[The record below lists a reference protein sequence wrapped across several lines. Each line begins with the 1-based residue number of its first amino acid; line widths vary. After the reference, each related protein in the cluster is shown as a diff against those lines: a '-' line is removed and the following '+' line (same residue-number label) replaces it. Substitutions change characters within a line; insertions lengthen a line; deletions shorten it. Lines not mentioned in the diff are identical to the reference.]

1 MHFIGKVWCIFP
13 FITETRLKLNI
24 SSALRKTGKL
34 LRSFAG
40 KNTNFHAQPDICC
53 DEEPLRSE
61 LMSTFQ
67 MSQYGRFLAARHVL
81 CQEKTPDKL
90 LPRLSENAR
99 ILHQAFTLFSN
110 AFQSGHRIIPA
121 AEWLLDNYYLIEEQ
135 IRTVQRHLPL
145 QYSQELPRLGAGA
158 CKGWPRVYEL
168 ALEMVSH
175 GDGKIDAEKLT
186 TFISAYQ
193 SLAPLTT
200 GELWAIPLMLRL
212 ALIENLRRAAV
223 RLVLSNQHHELANQW
238 VQKFLDTAENN
249 PADLILQVADLARS
263 GPPMDSA
270 FVAEMTRRLQ
280 SQKSTL
286 TLPLTWVANRLAE
299 TGVTIEQLVMQETQR
314 QASDQVSISNSI
326 ISIRLLERM
335 DWHIFFESVSQV
347 ERRLRTDPAGI
358 YAAMDFTSRDYY
370 RRVIEKTAKKS
381 PLSEE
386 AIASKAIE
394 MAKNHALK
402 KGTHNKAAHVGYY
415 LVAEGY
421 PLLEKAANIKPSL
434 LQRFRAWGNRFST
447 LSYLGGILVL
457 SLLFTVGL
465 LQITET
471 GALPNW
477 FLFLLGI
484 TTWIASSHLAVSL
497 VNWLT
502 MMAVPAHRLPRLDFS
517 KGIPEGHETV
527 VAIPCMLSSRENID
541 RLCET
546 LEIHYLGNQDKRL
559 RFCLLSDF
567 TDAATEK
574 TGEDAK
580 LLGYAAEKI
589 KKLNHQYQKRD
600 NLSPFWLLHRP
611 RQFNACEKAW
621 MGRERKRGKLEE
633 LNAFLRNQPAGFS
646 VKIGDF
652 GQISRFRYVITLDS
666 DTQLFRDTACQFIAT
681 LAHPLNQAVY
691 DEKKRIVTKGYGIL
705 QPRVAGILP
714 GSHAS
719 IYERLNSGDAGID
732 PYTRTVSDV
741 YQDLFGEGSFIG
753 KGIYDID
760 AVTFT
765 LCGRFPPNHILSHDL
780 LEGCYARSGLLSD
793 VPLYE
798 KYPSDYLSDVK
809 RRHRWIRGDWQLA
822 GWLFPRV
829 PDMTATAS
837 GNRQPNPLSL
847 LSRWKLF
854 DNLRR
859 SLVAPAVTFL
869 FATAWI
875 ALKPAWLWTL
885 ALLSAFFFPLFPAFL
900 SSLIARHNH
909 TDIRQHL
916 SACMGTTHRQCSN
929 IFLNFMVLPHEAGY
943 HIDAIARTLW
953 RLLLSRRRLLE
964 WVPSGLV
971 QTDSENLPA
980 YIRTMWFAPAFCL
993 GTVTAILLTRPPVLI
1008 VAAPFLLLWFFS
1020 PLIAWLASQPVS
1032 HDKKPLSFENTLHL
1046 RKLAR
1051 KTWAFFD
1058 TYVTA
1063 ENNWLPPDNI
1073 QEPLAAV
1080 PADRP
1085 LPPGYRK
1092 DNFGRIVACRTSPTN
1107 IGMALLAYLAAADF
1121 AYIPV
1126 GQFIA
1131 RTTLTFSSLSRME
1144 RYRGHF
1150 YNWYDTTTLKTI
1162 QTPLY
1167 ISTVDSGN
1175 LAGHLLTLKSGLQEL
1190 IHQPVINPRLPDGL
1204 YDTFSVLAAH
1214 LAKTDTLLQETTAQW
1229 LSQEKTSSPA
1239 LLDLFRWLER
1249 LANHA
1254 DRLVAAQED
1263 RKAPLA
1269 LFWGKAL
1276 CRQCCQMLEEISLM
1290 MPWVTQTE
1298 WLRQPDR
1305 FEALNR
1311 IPALNELAQYNNT
1324 VLPAVR
1330 ESLDRAQ
1337 PDEKP
1342 GLTALALSI
1351 ERAGAAASE
1360 RIRQLHA
1367 LASQAD
1373 EFAQM
1378 DFRFLMNPSNR
1389 LLSIGFNAT
1398 EKKQDNSYYDLLASE
1413 ARLASFVAISQG
1425 KIPQENW
1432 FALGRKMAAVGK
1444 DAALL
1449 SWSGSM
1455 FEYLM
1460 PQLVMPVYEDTLLE
1474 QTHRAIVK
1482 KQIEYGI
1489 KQRIPWGIS
1498 ESGYFAFDAN
1508 LHYQYRAFGVP
1519 GLGLKRGLGDDL
1531 VIAPYASMLALMID
1545 PEAASQNLIRLEK
1558 NGFNGQFGLFEAI
1571 DFTPARLRPGQN
1583 HAVIRSFMA
1592 HHQGMGLLALLY
1604 VLMNKPMQKRFEAEP
1619 VLQTAIPL
1627 LQERI
1632 PRQALPFEA
1641 APSHAVSH
1649 PASIQST
1656 TPNRI
1661 YRTANTPKPEV
1672 QLLSNGSY
1680 HVMLTNAGAGYS
1692 RWKDWAISRWQEDG
1706 MQDNRGTWFYI
1717 RDRETGKFW
1726 STTYQPVC
1734 LQHDFYEV
1742 IFSEG
1747 RAEFRSREDNI
1758 EVRCE
1763 IGVCPEENM
1772 EIRHHTLTSHAE
1784 QDRKIEFTACSEIV
1798 IAPPKADRSHPAFS
1812 KLFIQTE
1819 IIPEHHAVISTRR
1832 PRHAEEKPPYVFH
1845 MLIVHGTDHA
1855 DVSYET
1861 DRMHFIGRGH
1871 TAANP
1876 AALLTNKTLS
1886 GSQGSVLDP
1895 VAAIRHNLILRPGE
1909 PVTVDYLCGIAE
1921 NREACISMIEKYDD
1935 MNLQQRILEL
1945 AKSHGQALLRQLNAD
1960 ESDAQLYAGLAS
1972 AILYA
1977 NRNFRAKSHILANNS
1992 RGQQGLWSYAI
2003 SGDLP
2008 IVLLQIS
2015 GQENLDMVRQIVQAH
2030 AYWHM
2035 KGLTVDLVIWNEDN
2049 AGYRQTLQEQITNI
2063 IAATHPAQAMNR
2075 PGGIF
2080 LRQTEQIATEDRI
2093 LISSA
2098 ARIIISDTDGPL
2110 VMQLKNAE
2118 RAERRKPAWLVPS
2131 RKHLPQNDPD
2141 ISRNDLLLFNGTGGF
2156 SPDGKEYVILLSKE
2170 KATPAPWVN
2179 ILANPHFGCVIS
2191 ESGQSYTWQGNAHEF
2206 RLTPW
2211 NNDPVSDTAGETF
2224 YLRDEESGH
2233 YWSPVLHP
2241 CPGKGKYQCR
2251 HGFGYSVFTHI
2262 EDGIRSELWVYVAQK
2277 ANIKYFI
2284 LKVKN
2289 ESAHTRRLSATG
2301 YVEWVL
2307 GSLREDNHMH
2317 IMTEIEPQTGAI
2329 LARNTYN
2336 TEFADHIAFFAAAC
2350 ADRTIT
2356 GNRAEFIG
2364 RNRTLSNPAAMSY
2377 ARLSNRVGAGYDP
2390 CGAIHIPFTLGTGQE
2405 HRIPFILGTADRRN
2419 ADISRLIRRFTAI
2432 HAPDAIF
2439 EQVRQYWEQILG
2451 AVRIETPDLS
2461 LDMLANGWLTYQT
2474 IACRLWARSGF
2485 YQSGGAFG
2493 FRDQLQDAMAVIHSA
2508 PDLLRKQI
2516 LLHAGRQFT
2525 EGDVQHWWHPPSGRG
2540 VRTHC
2545 SDDYLWLPL
2554 AVCRYIQST
2563 GNTGILDEQIP
2574 FLEGPAVP
2582 PEQDAVYDMPAIS
2595 SQTGTLYQ
2603 HCVLAI
2609 RHGLRFGT
2617 HGLPLIG
2624 TGDWN
2629 DGMDRVGKAGKGESI
2644 WLGFFLYHV
2653 LLEFSKIA
2661 KNHGDNTFAKTCQK
2675 EANNLQQSLHDHAW
2689 DGAWYRR
2696 AYFDD
2701 ETPLGSA
2708 GNPEC
2713 RIDSI
2718 SQSWSVL
2725 SGAGKEKRTVQAMES
2740 LNTHLV
2746 KRKEKLIRLL
2756 TPPFDQSS
2764 LNPGY
2769 IKGYVPGVRENGGQ
2783 YTHAAIWAVMA
2794 FAKLQN
2800 NKLAWELFNLINPLN
2815 HSLSPENVQ
2824 QYKVEPYVV
2833 AADVYALFPHEGR
2846 GGWTWYT
2853 GSAGWMYRMILESLI
2868 GLSLEY
2874 GKLHF
2879 NPCLPAAWG
2888 KIKVTYR
2895 HLETTYHIT
2904 VEQSDAIFGTE
2915 VTLDGVSQDAAS
2927 ISLANDRQ
2935 VHQVLVRVKRA
2946 PAEKCT

>member
-1 MHFIGKVWCIFP
+1 MHFIGKVWRIFP
-13 FITETRLKLNI
+13 FVTDVRLKLNI
-24 SSALRKTGKL
+24 SSTLLKTGKW
-34 LRSFAG
+34 LRALTG
-40 KNTNFHAQPDICC
+40 KNKSLPSQPDLCC

-67 MSQYGRFLAARHVL
+67 MSQYGKFLASRHIL
-81 CQEKTPDKL
+81 CKEKMPDKL
-90 LPRLSENAR
+90 LPRLSENAA
-99 ILHQAFTLFSN
+99 ILHQAFTLFSHTL
-110 AFQSGHRIIPA
+110 QSGRRIIPA

-135 IRTVQRHLPL
+135 IRTAQRHLPL
-145 QYSQELPRLGAGA
+145 QYSRELPRLGAGS
-158 CKGWPRVYEL
+158 CEGWPRVYDL

-186 TFISAYQ
+186 VFISAYQ
-193 SLAPLTT
+193 SITPLTT
-200 GELWAIPLMLRL
+200 GELWAVPVMLRL
-212 ALIENLRRAAV
+212 ALIENLRRVAV
-223 RLVLSNQHHELANQW
+223 RLILSSQHHELAKQW
-238 VQKFLDTAENN
+238 VQKFLDTADSN

-263 GPPMDSA
+263 RPSMDSA

-280 SQKSTL
+280 SQKSAL
-286 TLPLTWVANRLAE
+286 TLPLTWIANRLAE
-299 TGVTIEQLVMQETQR
+299 TGTTIEQLVMQETQR

-326 ISIRLLERM
+326 TSIRLLGSM
-335 DWHIFFESVSQV
+335 DWHVFFESVSQV
-347 ERRLRTDPAGI
+347 ESRLKADPAGI
-358 YAAMDFTSRDYY
+358 YAAMDFASRDQY
-370 RRVIEKTAKKS
+370 RRVIEKMAKKS
-381 PLSEE
+381 PFSEE
-386 AIASKAIE
+386 TIASKAVE
-394 MAKNHALK
+394 MAKNHAMK
-402 KGTHNKAAHVGYY
+402 EGIDNRASHVGYY
-415 LVAEGY
+415 LVAEGR
-421 PLLEKAANIKPSL
+421 PLLEKAAGITPSL
-434 LQRFRAWGNRFST
+434 LQRFQIWLIRFPT
-447 LSYLGGILVL
+447 LSYLGSILAL
-457 SLLFTVGL
+457 SFLFTAGMFR
-465 LQITET
+465 ITET
-471 GALPNW
+471 SALPAW
-477 FLFLLGI
+477 FLALLGI

-497 VNWLT
+497 VNWVT
-502 MMAVPAHRLPRLDFS
+502 MMAIPAHRLPRLDFS
-517 KGIPEGHETV
+517 DGIPEGYETI
-527 VAIPCMLSSRENID
+527 VAIPCMLISRKNID
-541 RLCET
+541 RLCEI

-567 TDAATEK
+567 TDASTE
-574 TGEDAK
+574 TTPEDAN
-580 LLGYAAEKI
+580 LLEYAIGKI
-589 KKLNHQYQKRD
+589 KKLNHQYQNRD

-611 RQFNACEKAW
+611 RQFNACEQAW
-621 MGRERKRGKLEE
+621 IGHERKRGKLEE
-633 LNAFLRNQPAGFS
+633 LNAFLRNHSAGFS

-652 GQISRFRYVITLDS
+652 DQTIRFRYVITLDS
-666 DTQLFRDTACQFIAT
+666 DTHLFRDTARQFIAT
-681 LAHPLNQAVY
+681 LAHPLNRAVY
-691 DEKKRIVTKGYGIL
+691 DEKKRTVIKGYGIL
-705 QPRVAGILP
+705 QPRVASILP

-732 PYTRTVSDV
+732 PYTRTVSNV

-760 AVTFT
+760 AVIFS
-765 LCGRFPPNHILSHDL
+765 LSDRFPPNHILSHDL

-798 KYPSDYLSDVK
+798 KYPSDYLSDIK

-822 GWLFPRV
+822 GWLFSRV
-829 PDMTATAS
+829 PDMSALTS
-837 GNRQPNPLSL
+837 GHRQPNPLSP

-869 FATAWI
+869 FAAAWI

-885 ALLSAFFFPLFPAFL
+885 ALLSAFFFPLLPAFL
-900 SSLIARHNH
+900 YSLIARQSHA
-909 TDIRQHL
+909 DIRRHL

-929 IFLNFMVLPHEAGY
+929 IFLNFMVLPHEAAY

-953 RLLLSRRRLLE
+953 RLLLSHRHLLE
-964 WVPSGLV
+964 WIPSGLV
-971 QTDSENLPA
+971 QAGNENLPA

-993 GTVTAILLTRPPVLI
+993 GTFTAVLFIRPQALI
-1008 VAAPFLLLWFFS
+1008 VAFPFLLLWFFS

-1032 HDKKPLSFENTLHL
+1032 HEKKPLPLESTLHL

-1063 ENNWLPPDNI
+1063 KNNWLPPDNI
-1073 QEPLAAV
+1073 QETLAAI
-1080 PADRP
+1080 PEDRP
-1085 LPPGYRK
+1085 LPPGYRT
-1092 DNFGRIVACRTSPTN
+1092 DSFGRRVACRTSPTN
-1107 IGMALLAYLAAADF
+1107 IGMALLAYLAATDF

-1126 GQFIA
+1126 GQLIE

-1144 RYRGHF
+1144 RYCGHF
-1150 YNWYDTTTLKTI
+1150 YNWYDTTTLNTI
-1162 QTPLY
+1162 QTPRY

-1175 LAGHLLTLKSGLQEL
+1175 LAGHLLTLKSGLREL
-1190 IHQPVINPRLPDGL
+1190 IRQPAISPRLAEGL
-1204 YDTFSVLAAH
+1204 YDTFAVLATH
-1214 LAKTDTLLQETTAQW
+1214 LAKTDAPLQETTAQW
-1229 LSQEKTSSPA
+1229 LRQEKTSSPA
-1239 LLDLFRWLER
+1239 LLDTFRWLEV

-1254 DRLVAAQED
+1254 DRLAAAQEN
-1263 RKAPLA
+1263 RHAPVA
-1269 LFWGKAL
+1269 LFWGKTF

-1290 MPWVTQTE
+1290 LPWVTLTA
-1298 WLRQPDR
+1298 WLSQPDR
-1305 FEALNR
+1305 FNILNQ
-1311 IPALNELAQYNNT
+1311 IPTLEELSRYGSI
-1324 VLPAVR
+1324 VLPAIR
-1330 ESLDRAQ
+1330 KAIEQARA
-1337 PDEKP
+1337 DEKP
-1342 GLTALALSI
+1342 GLETLALSV
-1351 ERAGAAASE
+1351 ERAAATASQ
-1360 RIRQLHA
+1360 RISQLHE
-1367 LASQAD
+1367 LATQAD
-1373 EFAQM
+1373 GFARM

-1389 LLSIGFNAT
+1389 LLSIGFNVT
-1398 EKKQDNSYYDLLASE
+1398 EKKRDNSYYDLLASE
-1413 ARLASFVAISQG
+1413 ARLTSFVAIAQG
-1425 KIPQENW
+1425 QIPQENW

-1474 QTHRAIVK
+1474 QTCRTVVK
-1482 KQIEYGI
+1482 KQMEYGT

-1531 VIAPYASMLALMID
+1531 VIAPYASMLALMVD

-1571 DFTPARLRPGQN
+1571 DFTPARLRPGQK

-1604 VLMNKPMQKRFEAEP
+1604 LLMNKPMQKRFEAEP
-1619 VLQTAIPL
+1619 LLQTAIPL
-1627 LQERI
+1627 LQERV

-1641 APSHAVSH
+1641 APGHAVSQ

-1672 QLLSNGSY
+1672 QLLSNGNY

-1692 RWKDWAISRWQEDG
+1692 RWKDLAISRWQEDG
-1706 MQDNRGTWFYI
+1706 TQDNWGTWFYV
-1717 RDRETGKFW
+1717 RNRKTGKFW

-1734 LQHDFYEV
+1734 RQHAFYEV
-1742 IFSEG
+1742 TFSES
-1747 RAEFRSREDNI
+1747 RAAFHSREDDI

-1763 IGVCPEENM
+1763 IGVCPEEDM
-1772 EIRHHTLTSHAE
+1772 EIRHHTLTNHAE
-1784 QDRKIEFTACSEIV
+1784 QERKIDFTVCSEIV
-1798 IAPPKADRSHPAFS
+1798 IAPPKADRAHPAFS

-1832 PRHAEEKPPYVFH
+1832 PRHIEEKPPYVFH
-1845 MLIVHGTDHA
+1845 MLIVHGAEHTET
-1855 DVSYET
+1855 SYET
-1861 DRMHFIGRGH
+1861 DRMRFIGRGH

-1876 AALLTNKTLS
+1876 AALLSDEALS

-1895 VAAIRHNLILRPGE
+1895 VAAIRHNLILHPGE

-1935 MNLQQRILEL
+1935 MHLQQRVLEL

-2035 KGLTVDLVIWNEDN
+2035 KGLPVDLVIWNEDN

-2063 IAATHPAQAMNR
+2063 IAAVHPAQAMNR

-2080 LRQTEQIATEDRI
+2080 LRQTEQIAMEDRI
-2093 LISSA
+2093 LISSV

-2110 VMQLKNAE
+2110 VMQLRKAE
-2118 RAERRKPAWLVPS
+2118 QAERRKPAWLLPS

-2141 ISRNDLLLFNGTGGF
+2141 ISRNNLLLFNGTGGF

-2170 KATPAPWVN
+2170 KSTPAPWVN
-2179 ILANPHFGCVIS
+2179 ILANPHFGCIIS

-2211 NNDPVSDTAGETF
+2211 HNDPVSDTGGEAF

-2241 CPGKGKYQCR
+2241 CPGNGNYQCR
-2251 HGFGYSVFTHI
+2251 HGFGYSVFTHT
-2262 EDGIRSELWVYVAQK
+2262 EDGIQSELCVCVAHK

-2289 ESAHTRRLSATG
+2289 TSARTRQLSATG

-2317 IMTEIEPQTGAI
+2317 ILTEIEPQTGTI

-2336 TEFADHIAFFAAAC
+2336 TEFADHIAFFAATGT
-2350 ADRTIT
+2350 DRTLT

-2364 RNRTLSNPAAMSY
+2364 RNRTLANPVAMSC

-2390 CGAIHIPFTLGTGQE
+2390 CGAIHVPFTLEKGEEQ
-2405 HRIPFILGTADRRN
+2405 RILFLMGTADRRHT
-2419 ADISRLIRRFTAI
+2419 DISRLIRRFTAA

-2439 EQVRQYWEQILG
+2439 EQVRQYWERLLG
-2451 AVRIETPDLS
+2451 AVKIETPDLP
-2461 LDMLANGWLTYQT
+2461 LNMLANGWLMYQT

-2493 FRDQLQDAMAVIHSA
+2493 FRDQLQDAMAVVHTA
-2508 PDLLRKQI
+2508 PELLKKQI
-2516 LLHAGRQFT
+2516 LLHAGQQFM

-2563 GNTGILDEQIP
+2563 GDTGILDEQAP
-2574 FLEGPAVP
+2574 FLESPAVP
-2582 PEQDAVYDMPAIS
+2582 QEQESLYDMPVIS
-2595 SQTGTLYQ
+2595 SQSGTLYQ

-2609 RHGLRFGT
+2609 RHGLRFGA

-2629 DGMDRVGKAGKGESI
+2629 DGMDRVGKAGKGESV
-2644 WLGFFLYHV
+2644 WLGFFLYHI
-2653 LLEFSKIA
+2653 LIEFSKIA
-2661 KNHGDNTFAKTCQK
+2661 RNHGDNTFAQTCKK
-2675 EANNLQQSLHDHAW
+2675 EAHGLQQRLHDHAW
-2689 DGAWYRR
+2689 DGSWYRR

-2701 ETPLGSA
+2701 GTPLGSCS
-2708 GNPEC
+2708 NPEC
-2713 RIDSI
+2713 QIDSI

-2725 SGAGKEKRTVQAMES
+2725 SGAGEEKRIVQSMAS
-2740 LNTHLV
+2740 LNTRLV
-2746 KRKEKLIRLL
+2746 KRQEKLIRLL
-2756 TPPFDQSS
+2756 TPPFDQSA

-2783 YTHAAIWAVMA
+2783 YTHAAIWAAMA

-2800 NKLAWELFNLINPLN
+2800 NTLAWELFNLINPLN
-2815 HSLSPENVQ
+2815 HSLDPEGVR

-2833 AADVYALFPHEGR
+2833 AADVYALSPHEGR

-2853 GSAGWMYRMILESLI
+2853 GSAGWLYRLILESLI

-2879 NPCLPAAWG
+2879 TPCLPAEWEN
-2888 KIKVTYR
+2888 IRVTYR
-2895 HLETTYHIT
+2895 HAESTYHIT
-2904 VEQSDAIFGTE
+2904 MEQSDAISGME
-2915 VTLDGVSQDAAS
+2915 IILDGIRQKGNFIQLENDAR
-2927 ISLANDRQ
+2927 I
-2935 VHQVLVRVKRA
+2935 HQVLIRIKRTKTET
-2946 PAEKCT
+2946 PV